1 MMINHLAIQVAIDGI
16 HCVVLKNGIATS
28 KSELFFDSSN
38 DVRIKEQLS
47 KEFESNDIYSIEFDE
62 ITLSWSSD
70 KTTLVPNTIFSESTP
85 QAIFE
90 LCYGKNEV
98 DVDYNR
104 ISELSVVNVYE
115 IPDWIKRFFVM
126 KFPRVNIQ
134 HEGSMLVRQA
144 LNENT
149 FKLKCCIVIYA
160 NHFQL
165 IISKHNELIF
175 YSNFDYQ
182 STEDIIYHTTFVLQ
196 QKELTN
202 EQGSFELITGISA
215 SNETVASIKAGFKRI
230 SDLKA
235 ITINTPDNFIQKAHQ
250 LCV

>member
-1 MMINHLAIQVAIDGI
+1 MSNHLAIQVAIDGI
-16 HCVVLKNGIATS
+16 HCVILKDGAVTS
-28 KSELFFDSSN
+28 KSYLFFESAN
-38 DVRIKEQLS
+38 DLKIKEQLAA
-47 KEFESNDIYSIEFDE
+47 EFESNSMYSSDFDE

-70 KTTLVPNTIFSESTP
+70 KTTLVPNSIFSESTP

-104 ISELSVVNVYE
+104 ISELSVVNIYE
-115 IPDWIKRFFVM
+115 IPDWIKRFFVI
-126 KFPRVNIQ
+126 KFPRINIQ
-134 HEGSMLVRQA
+134 HEGSMLLRHV
-144 LNENT
+144 LNENA
-149 FKLKCCIVIYA
+149 FKLKCAVVLYK

-182 STEDIIYHTTFVLQ
+182 SAEDVIYHVMFVLQ
-196 QKELTN
+196 QKEITN
-202 EQGSFELITGISA
+202 EQGSFEFISGIGA
-215 SNETVASIKAGFKRI
+215 SNETIESIKAGINRI
-230 SDLKA
+230 SDVKSFSV
-235 ITINTPDNFIQKAHQ
+235 NVPDNFIQKAHQ